1 MARAFP
7 LLPRLLKVPVTEV
20 MEGKDLDTIKSIKQL
35 SYISSSAWCWR
46 EPRLKESQSMLV
58 LSLLGDVFLD
68 KLLSLSELQFPRG
81 EMESSDLLY
90 EMS

>member
-1 MARAFP
+1 
-7 LLPRLLKVPVTEV
+7 
-20 MEGKDLDTIKSIKQL
+20 
-35 SYISSSAWCWR
+35 
-46 EPRLKESQSMLV
+46 MLV